1 MYLYLTFENWV
12 RLCNFS
18 GKLKLHEFMN
28 CGYSY
33 LANIYNASLMM
44 NFQSA
49 WWYLPL
55 KVTFLENALF
65 LVLIINTQ
73 CFYNQTLTCQFFLLI
88 FYVPKLLLHQKND
101 NINFKAKKG
110 DFCCVLSVLCIAVTR
125 CQKIRFKLHFI
136 GKDTV
141 NCLSKLLIAIKS
153 YHQ

>member
-1 MYLYLTFENWV
+1 M

-65 LVLIINTQ
+65 LVLIIPTQ

>member
-1 MYLYLTFENWV
+1 M

-18 GKLKLHEFMN
+18 GKLKLHEFIN

-33 LANIYNASLMM
+33 LADIYNASLMM

-88 FYVPKLLLHQKND
+88 FYVPKLLLHQKNY

>member
-1 MYLYLTFENWV
+1 M

-101 NINFKAKKG
+101 NRNFKAKKG